1 MFKKITQ
8 ARHMKLRRQK
18 DGIELGFSGN
28 TAYIATIHQY
38 GLRARVERHKEHKV
52 QYAKRELLGLTE
64 QDKEMIEAFVINAL
78 SENID

>member
-1 MFKKITQ
+1 MKTQAMFKKITQ

-38 GLRARVERHKEHKV
+38 G
-52 QYAKRELLGLTE
+52 
-64 QDKEMIEAFVINAL
+64 
-78 SENID
+78 

>member
-1 MFKKITQ
+1 
-8 ARHMKLRRQK
+8 MKLRRQK

-64 QDKEMIEAFVINAL
+64 QD
-78 SENID
+78 